1 MCEFILITGY
11 MGCGKSTVSE
21 ILRDKSYYVLDMD
34 STIKQMYY
42 KDNGT
47 KNILCQVFGNEAVKD
62 YDKNENTCPPN
73 MEYLRQEMFKPEN
86 TEKRKLLMHRILNE
100 RLHPIIF
107 FEKYDDIYNKPI
119 VFVEAALTESIAE
132 FINVFKVKHIINI
145 QCADH
150 IRRQRLHGRG
160 MTDED
165 IDNRSRLQ
173 HWPVLPY
180 GIKTHIITN
189 YGTADDL
196 ALQVDYLLNDKN
208 FIFST
213 TRLELFKDWLHY
225 IPTYAVDNAICSA
238 FKTSK
243 GCKNCPFPCK
253 EWLEK
258 KDKNDK

>member
-1 MCEFILITGY
+1 

-21 ILRDKSYYVLDMD
+21 ILRNKLYYVLDMD

-86 TEKRKLLMHRILNE
+86 TEKRKLLMHRILTE
-100 RLHPIIF
+100 RLDPIIF

-132 FINVFKVKHIINI
+132 FIDVFKVKHIINI

-189 YGTADDL
+189 DGSADDL
-196 ALQVDYLLNDKN
+196 ALQVDYLLGDKN
-208 FIFST
+208 FIYDT
-213 TRLELFKDWLHY
+213 TRLELFKYWLHY
-225 IPTYAVDNAICSA
+225 IPTYAVDNAICGA

-253 EWLEK
+253 EWLNK